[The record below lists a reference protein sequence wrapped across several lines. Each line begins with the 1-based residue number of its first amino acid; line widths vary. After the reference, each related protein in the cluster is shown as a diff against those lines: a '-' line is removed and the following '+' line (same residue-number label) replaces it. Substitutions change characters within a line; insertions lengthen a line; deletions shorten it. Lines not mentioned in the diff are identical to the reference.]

1 MMSDRERS
9 NTNVDRLPTGCLA
22 RPPNAEDDERLMT
35 HTPFKTRLELST
47 PEEKD
52 EDDDDEVEVSE
63 VEVNPTA
70 YIPMLLY
77 TSDVQHG
84 SKLHWLQWPVKYRL
98 LTTSHS
104 NTGRGFQWL
113 LMHFEHIWCYDAVFS
128 TLTRAMEVP
137 GPRTV
142 CPGQPAQASCAAI
155 CRASVLSSLPQQA
168 TLHIFAT
175 ARMQS
180 GNLVAQS
187 SGQGSGV
194 QDQERVKTNWTNWAW
209 AKIKCPNAASNSKLL
224 QKI

>member
-1 MMSDRERS
+1 MADD
-9 NTNVDRLPTGCLA
+9 V
-22 RPPNAEDDERLMT
+22 EDDTSEEKGVVLGGDELMPPARRLMLKRQKSSLDIARLASPVVGPSSLAT
-35 HTPFKTRLELST
+35 ATPT
-47 PEEKD
+47 
-52 EDDDDEVEVSE
+52 
-63 VEVNPTA
+63 TA
-70 YIPMLLY
+70 GMGN
-77 TSDVQHG
+77 SDG
-84 SKLHWLQWPVKYRL
+84 AA
-98 LTTSHS
+98 T
-104 NTGRGFQWL
+104 
-113 LMHFEHIWCYDAVFS
+113 
-128 TLTRAMEVP
+128 VP

>member
-1 MMSDRERS
+1 MDQAATAER
-9 NTNVDRLPTGCLA
+9 RGC
-22 RPPNAEDDERLMT
+22 
-35 HTPFKTRLELST
+35 
-47 PEEKD
+47 
-52 EDDDDEVEVSE
+52 
-63 VEVNPTA
+63 
-70 YIPMLLY
+70 
-77 TSDVQHG
+77 
-84 SKLHWLQWPVKYRL
+84 KLHWLQWPVKYRL

-104 NTGRGFQWL
+104 NTGCGFQWL

-224 QKI
+224 QTEDLATGNYVRRCARANVTSVGLLSIPLIPTKILFPPFPPLHVDGLLKPHLPIHRITAL